1 MVTQIKMA
9 PIRIIIK
16 GGQNQMINGDFRMS
30 ITRATFEI
38 ETSQGTA
45 DLIHITRLSRNPPVL
60 FLHGFGS
67 SAEVWFAHRDSL
79 GNFFK
84 KKGWDCWSLHLS
96 NATVGNIQSLANED
110 LYASITFI
118 YEKTKQPVLLVTHSM
133 GGIIARVL
141 TSPHFEHSF
150 SLAKLEPMIKGIV
163 LLTVPHHGVE
173 AGDVKILE
181 ETVQQIRDYFKI
193 RKKISADF
201 GLGFIQLLSEST
213 LLEELNKPPTLNPN
227 IRWLNAV
234 GKYDHVVPKK
244 SAAFTPSEISA
255 PFFEQKSFDCDHM
268 VYPFNDLLQKI
279 SGRLSD
285 IATLFSTSLRIYPA
299 IHRSREVGEWI
310 INIFGE

>member
-1 MVTQIKMA
+1 MLNK
-9 PIRIIIK
+9 
-16 GGQNQMINGDFRMS
+16 GDFHMS
-30 ITRATFEI
+30 ITRTIFEI
-38 ETSQGTA
+38 ETSQGKA
-45 DLIHITRLSRNPPVL
+45 DLIHTTRLSRDPPVL

-67 SAEVWFAHRDSL
+67 SAEVWYAHKKSL
-79 GNFFK
+79 GNYFK
-84 KKGWDCWSLHLS
+84 ERGWDCWSLHLS

-110 LYASITFI
+110 LYTSVSFVF
-118 YEKTKQPVLLVTHSM
+118 EKTQQPVLLVTHSM

-141 TSPHFEHSF
+141 TSPHFEHPYA
-150 SLAKLEPMIKGIV
+150 LAKLESMIKGIV

-173 AGDVKILE
+173 AGDVKAIE

-193 RKKISADF
+193 KKRMPADF
-201 GLGFIQLLSEST
+201 GLGFIQLVSEST

-244 SAAFTPSEISA
+244 SAAFAPSEISA

-279 SGRLSD
+279 TGRLSD
-285 IATLFSTSLRIYPA
+285 IATLFRSSLRIYPA
-299 IHRSREVGEWI
+299 IHRSPEVGDWI
-310 INIFGE
+310 IDIFGK